1 MKKLNPDSLSVVFA
15 LAVTAAVV
23 LCIYF
28 TSRRPDTSSGL
39 TLTPEELALID
50 SQDSL
55 MRVFT
60 VADTSD
66 VRVLRT
72 ISRDFSAA
80 DLLTEAYSRLCTLM
94 VATVTSP
101 AQDGVGIA
109 GPQVGL
115 DRRVVAV
122 QRFDKEGFPF
132 EVYANIR
139 IEEVHGEMV
148 EGQEGCLSV
157 PGMRGVVMR
166 YPEIVISYVNVDS
179 LRASFPTASSY
190 GQGPEHS
197 KSRKYTA
204 AEALSGKIAGVN
216 LADYTVQET
225 VGGFSAIIFQHETD
239 HLDGILYTDKVVD
252 GSFACIAPNQK

>member
-1 MKKLNPDSLSVVFA
+1 MKKLTPDSLSVVFA

-28 TSRRPDTSSGL
+28 TSRRPDRPSGL
-39 TLTPEELALID
+39 TLTAEELSLM
-50 SQDSL
+50 SSEDSL
-55 MRVFT
+55 MRVCT

-72 ISRDFSAA
+72 LSQDFSAA

-101 AQDGVGIA
+101 EQDGVGIA

-115 DRRVVAV
+115 DRSVVAV

-139 IEEVHGEMV
+139 IEEFHGDLV
-148 EGQEGCLSV
+148 EGPEGCLSV
-157 PGMRGVVMR
+157 PGMRGMVMR
-166 YPEIVISYVNVDS
+166 YPEIVISYVDVDS
-179 LRASFPTASSY
+179 LRKSFPPVSGAGRMKARSRELAS
-190 GQGPEHS
+190 
-197 KSRKYTA
+197 
-204 AEALSGKIAGVN
+204 VN
-216 LADYTVQET
+216 LSDFTVRET

-252 GSFACIAPNQK
+252 GTLGCVVREQE

>member
-1 MKKLNPDSLSVVFA
+1 MKKLNSDSLSVLLA
-15 LAVTAAVV
+15 LSVAAAVI

-28 TSRRPDTSSGL
+28 TSPRPEKPGLL

-55 MRVFT
+55 MRVCT

-66 VRVLRT
+66 VRVLRAL
-72 ISRDFSAA
+72 SQDFSAA
-80 DLLTEAYSRLCTLM
+80 DLLTEAYARLCTLM

-101 AQDGVGIA
+101 EQDGVGIA

-139 IEEVHGEMV
+139 IEEFHGEMV
-148 EGQEGCLSV
+148 EGPEGCLSV
-157 PGMRGVVMR
+157 PGMRGMVMR

-179 LRASFPTASSY
+179 LRTSFPPVSGAGRMKARSRELAS
-190 GQGPEHS
+190 
-197 KSRKYTA
+197 
-204 AEALSGKIAGVN
+204 VN
-216 LADYTVQET
+216 ISDFTVHET

-239 HLDGILYTDKVVD
+239 HLDGILYTDKTVP
-252 GSFACIAPNQK
+252 GTLNCIAPRQE

>member
-1 MKKLNPDSLSVVFA
+1 MKKLTPDSLSVVFA

-28 TSRRPDTSSGL
+28 TSRRPDRPSGL
-39 TLTPEELALID
+39 TLTAEELSLM
-50 SQDSL
+50 SSEDSL
-55 MRVFT
+55 MRVCT

-72 ISRDFSAA
+72 ISQDFSAA

-101 AQDGVGIA
+101 EQDGVGIA

-139 IEEVHGEMV
+139 IEEFHGEMV
-148 EGQEGCLSV
+148 EGPEGCLSV
-157 PGMRGVVMR
+157 PGMRGMVMR
-166 YPEIVISYVNVDS
+166 YPEIVISYVDVDS
-179 LRASFPTASSY
+179 LRGAFAAASAQTKSS
-190 GQGPEHS
+190 
-197 KSRKYTA
+197 SRD
-204 AEALSGKIAGVN
+204 LAGVS
-216 LADYTVQET
+216 LADYTVRET

-239 HLDGILYTDKVVD
+239 HLDGILYTDKVVE
-252 GSFACIAPNQK
+252 GSLNCIAPRQE